1 MGSALG
7 LPQACGHNDFPDEV
21 KKNEVPWQTIINK
34 LSYVDSEK
42 SFRKYSLAEITKL
55 KENALALRLELQTIF
70 DDLALGNDNFQK
82 SLEVMKV
89 MSMVHELVKESS
101 ELICKKISNTFL
113 NIFSSNLI
121 RILS

>member
-7 LPQACGHNDFPDEV
+7 LPQACGHNDFPEEV

-82 SLEVMKV
+82 SLEAGLSLNPFFRRKN
-89 MSMVHELVKESS
+89 SYFWHL
-101 ELICKKISNTFL
+101 LIKFVN
-113 NIFSSNLI
+113 
-121 RILS
+121 

>member
-1 MGSALG
+1 MGSVLG
-7 LPQACGHNDFPDEV
+7 MPQSCGHNDFPEEL
-21 KKNEVPWQTIINK
+21 KKNEVPWQTIINR

-55 KENALALRLELQTIF
+55 KENAIALRLELQNIF

-89 MSMVHELVKESS
+89 MSLVQEFVKESI
-101 ELICKKISNTFL
+101 ELICKK
-113 NIFSSNLI
+113 
-121 RILS
+121 